1 MTENKTTKLPDN
13 KKFNLSFIRSIS
25 FIEILHINKNPN
37 KKNKKEMDQKNTE
50 FKLYAELVN
59 PFILSTSKKAI
70 LFSIL
75 EIQK

>member
-13 KKFNLSFIRSIS
+13 KKLNLSFIRSIS

>member
-25 FIEILHINKNPN
+25 FIEILQINKNPYIKI
-37 KKNKKEMDQKNTE
+37 KKRDQKNTE
-50 FKLYAELVN
+50 FKLYAELVK